1 VVLKQKSS
9 LFFSSCYFN
18 ILSSYVYLTLMEV
31 EKIKQLLKTHFLK
44 KCSTILCLSKVI
56 IIRPNLLRLS
66 LSLFGLLISIPASMS
81 FEILFI
87 FEENLE
93 YLKNISAF
101 GTFCPSVF
109 SRLHIRRISLY
120 VSSVTCLLP
129 KNTGFV
135 FSQPSEKPKYNSF
148 SECAFHKITTK
159 VINMNLITL
168 HDPQYQTGNNT
179 NKYNC
184 AFIILS
190 KCARNLILVK
200 YGKTFI

>member
-1 VVLKQKSS
+1 
-9 LFFSSCYFN
+9 
-18 ILSSYVYLTLMEV
+18 
-31 EKIKQLLKTHFLK
+31 
-44 KCSTILCLSKVI
+44 
-56 IIRPNLLRLS
+56 
-66 LSLFGLLISIPASMS
+66 MS

-93 YLKNISAF
+93 CLKNISAF

-109 SRLHIRRISLY
+109 SCLHIRRISLY
-120 VSSVTCLLP
+120 VSSVACLLP
-129 KNTGFV
+129 KNNGFV
-135 FSQPSEKPKYNSF
+135 FSQPSEKPKYNPF

-179 NKYNC
+179 NKYSC

-190 KCARNLILVK
+190 KYARNLILVK
-200 YGKTFI
+200 YGKAFI